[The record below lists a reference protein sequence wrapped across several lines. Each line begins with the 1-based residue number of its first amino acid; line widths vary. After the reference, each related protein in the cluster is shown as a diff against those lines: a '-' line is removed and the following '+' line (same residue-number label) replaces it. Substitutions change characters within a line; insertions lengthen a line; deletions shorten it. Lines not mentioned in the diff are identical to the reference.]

1 MYNAVPIRSVSRTI
15 SVLQAINRHGS
26 LSMMAIAKNELLPY
40 PTAYRIVQTL
50 LHEGLIEQE
59 PTRKH
64 YRPTALV
71 QSLANGYESQGR
83 LVDCAGPVIR
93 ALTREVGW
101 PVFVTEQVGARM
113 VVRDATHAETT
124 LTYAPCHPGF
134 SVPLVTS
141 ATGEALLAYLA
152 EEELDHVIRW
162 HDPSV
167 RRMDSRASTELKQ
180 RLAQIREDGYSAKP
194 CLNNDSNRSA
204 SIAAPVLDNGKIRAV
219 VTLIYFQSAMKES
232 VAVERYADAVK
243 SVAGQIGKQLATA
256 QAA

>member
-71 QSLANGYESQGR
+71 QSLAHGYEAQGR
-83 LVDCAGPVIR
+83 LVDYAGPIIR
-93 ALTREVGW
+93 GLTREVGW

-124 LTYAPCHPGF
+124 LTYGPCHPGF
-134 SVPLVTS
+134 SIPLVTS
-141 ATGEALLAYLA
+141 ATGQAWIAYLA
-152 EEELDHVIRW
+152 EEELDHVIQW
-162 HDPSV
+162 HNPSDL
-167 RRMDSRASTELKQ
+167 RMDARAIAELKL
-180 RLAQIREDGYSAKP
+180 RLAQIRADGYSAKA
-194 CLNNDSNRSA
+194 CLNTDSNRSA
-204 SIAAPVLDNGKIRAV
+204 SIAAPVLENGKIKAV
-219 VTLIYFQSAMKES
+219 VTLIYFQSAMKEC
-232 VAVERYADAVK
+232 VAIQRYADAVR
-243 SVAGQIGKQLATA
+243 SAAAQIEKKLADA
-256 QAA
+256 KLV